1 MSFPI
6 FVFLILQFI
15 LFIYYVD
22 LTRKRCQLTNIDVD
36 VDESAHVTNRTII
49 SFLGASQRT

>member
-15 LFIYYVD
+15 LFKYYVD
-22 LTRKRCQLTNIDVD
+22 LMRKRCQLINIDVD
-36 VDESAHVTNRTII
+36 VDESAQVTNRTII
-49 SFLGASQRT
+49 SFSGASQRK